1 MPVTTRHQA
10 ANGIVLGTLID
21 RSGSMEDM
29 NPIETAN
36 SINHVIREQSEQ
48 GDITYYGGSFD
59 SHYTMFL
66 EGAKAPIR
74 EITVEDIQP
83 RGITALYS
91 AIGNFI
97 TDISTNA
104 PTGVKVVIVI
114 LTDGMN
120 NSHPDEWTKS
130 SVKQLITNKREQDN
144 WEFIFMG
151 ANQDAV
157 LVGNDL
163 GISKNSS
170 VTYSSNSQGIKTALR
185 CMSDAVTRT
194 RNGKDAEVEFTQEE
208 RFESNVVDVDEQ
220 TDFRSP
226 RRSFANSP
234 TVEESQSY

>member
-1 MPVTTRHQA
+1 MPVTTRSQA
-10 ANGIVLGTLID
+10 ARGIVLGTLID

-29 NPIETAN
+29 NPIETVN
-36 SINHVIREQSEQ
+36 SINQVIKEQSEQ
-48 GDITYYGGSFD
+48 GDLTYYGGSFD

-66 EGAKAPIR
+66 EGAKAPVR
-74 EITVEDIQP
+74 KITVDDIRP

-120 NSHPDEWTKS
+120 NSHPDRWTQS
-130 SVKQLITNKREQDN
+130 SVKKLITKKREQDN

-163 GISKNSS
+163 GVPNNSS
-170 VTYSSNSQGIKTALR
+170 VTYSSNSQGITTALR
-185 CMSDAVTRT
+185 CMSDAITRT
-194 RNGKDAEVEFTQEE
+194 RTGEDADVSFTPQE
-208 RFESNVVDVDEQ
+208 RFESCPVEEPS
-220 TDFRSP
+220 DFQSP
-226 RRSFANSP
+226 RRSLANP
-234 TVEESQSY
+234 LPYEESQSY

>member
-1 MPVTTRHQA
+1 MPVTTRNQA
-10 ANGIVLGTLID
+10 ARGIVLGTLID

-29 NPIETAN
+29 NPTETVN
-36 SINHVIREQSEQ
+36 SINQVIKEQSEQ
-48 GDITYYGGSFD
+48 GDLTYYGGSFD

-66 EGAKAPIR
+66 NGAKAPIR

-91 AIGNFI
+91 AIGNFV

-120 NSHPDEWTKS
+120 NSHPDRWTQS

-170 VTYSSNSQGIKTALR
+170 VTYSSNSQGITTALR

-194 RNGKDAEVEFTQEE
+194 RTGQDADVSFTQQE
-208 RFESNVVDVDEQ
+208 RFESCNVDEPS
-220 TDFRSP
+220 DFNSP
-226 RRSFANSP
+226 RRSFGHSP
-234 TVEESQSY
+234 NMEESQSY